1 MSFNLMIVLD
11 IVLNNIQY
19 ILIIV
24 LFFVLYKYGVHTVPQ
39 EQAYIVERFR
49 KYNRTLNAGLNFII
63 PFIDKKSFLP
73 VHLKENR
80 IEDAKFELF
89 TKDNVEI
96 ETIINIFWRI
106 NDPEKSYYRI
116 GKDKNVVGEFVEASV
131 KGVVR
136 SIVGNQLLD
145 EVQSNR
151 EVINEEITK
160 ALAVNAD
167 EWGVIFSRTEI
178 TDVDVDKETKA
189 AQRQEVEAER
199 RKRAQILDAE
209 GKRREIEQIADGKKR
224 EVELEADAILY
235 KAQKEADAK
244 KITADAD
251 AYAIQ
256 KQAEAIENNGQAAVS
271 FEILK
276 KQVQA
281 ISEVASSQNSKTI
294 ILPTDITKVLG
305 TFETVLSSINKKK

>member
-1 MSFNLMIVLD
+1 MVVLD
-11 IVLNNIQY
+11 LVLNNIQY
-19 ILIIV
+19 ILII
-24 LFFVLYKYGVHTVPQ
+24 LFLLVLYKYGVHTVPQ
-39 EQAYIVERFR
+39 EQAYIVERFK
-49 KYNRTLNAGLNFII
+49 KYNRTLNSGLNFII
-63 PFIDKKSFLP
+63 PFIDKKSSTPVFLR
-73 VHLKENR
+73 ENR
-80 IEDAKFELF
+80 KEDSKFELF

-96 ETIINIFWRI
+96 YTIINIFWRI
-106 NDPEKSYYRI
+106 SDPEKSYYRI
-116 GKDKNVVGEFVEASV
+116 GKNKKDVEEFIEATV

-151 EVINEEITK
+151 EIINEEIK
-160 ALAVNAD
+160 KSLAENAN
-167 EWGVIFSRTEI
+167 EWGVIFTRTEI
-178 TDVDVDKETKA
+178 TDVDVDEKTKA
-189 AQRQEVEAER
+189 AQRQEIEAER

-235 KAQKEADAK
+235 KAQKEAEAK

-256 KQAEAIENNGQAAVS
+256 TQGEAIQNNGQAAVS

-281 ISEVASSQNSKTI
+281 ISEVAKSENSKTV

-305 TFETVLSSINKKK
+305 TFETILSSINNKK

>member
-1 MSFNLMIVLD
+1 MAVFD
-11 IVLNNIQY
+11 ILLSNIQY
-19 ILIIV
+19 ILII
-24 LFFVLYKYGVHTVPQ
+24 LLLFVLYKYGVHTVPQ
-39 EQAYIVERFR
+39 EQAYIVERFK
-49 KYNRTLNAGLNFII
+49 KYNRTLNSGLNFII
-63 PFIDKKSFLP
+63 PFIDKKSPTP
-73 VHLKENR
+73 VHLRENR
-80 IEDAKFELF
+80 KEDSKFELF

-96 ETIINIFWRI
+96 YTIINIFWRI
-106 NDPEKSYYRI
+106 SDPEKSYYRI
-116 GKDKNVVGEFVEASV
+116 GKDRNDVEKFIEAAV

-145 EVQSNR
+145 EVQRNG
-151 EVINEEITK
+151 ELINAEIKK
-160 ALAVNAD
+160 ALSVNAD
-167 EWGVIFSRTEI
+167 EWGVVFTRTEI
-178 TDVDVDKETKA
+178 TDVDVDEKTKA
-189 AQRQEVEAER
+189 AQRQEIEAER

>member
-1 MSFNLMIVLD
+1 MIVLD
-11 IVLNNIQY
+11 LVLSNIQY
-19 ILIIV
+19 ILIIFF
-24 LFFVLYKYGVHTVPQ
+24 LFVLYKYGVHTVPQ
-39 EQAYIVERFR
+39 EQAYIVERFK
-49 KYNRTLNAGLNFII
+49 KYNRTLNSGLNFII
-63 PFIDKKSFLP
+63 PFIDKKSPTPVFLR
-73 VHLKENR
+73 ENR
-80 IEDAKFELF
+80 KEDSKFELF

-96 ETIINIFWRI
+96 YTIINIFWRI
-106 NDPEKSYYRI
+106 DNPEKSYYRI
-116 GKDKNVVGEFVEASV
+116 GKDKNDVEQFIEAAV

-145 EVQSNR
+145 QVQSNR
-151 EVINEEITK
+151 EIINEEIKK
-160 ALAVNAD
+160 ALAVNAN
-167 EWGVIFSRTEI
+167 EWGVVFTRTEI
-178 TDVDVDKETKA
+178 TDVDVDEKTKA
-189 AQRQEVEAER
+189 AQRQEIEAER

-224 EVELEADAILY
+224 QVELEADAILY

-305 TFETVLSSINKKK
+305 TFETVLSSINNKK

>member
-1 MSFNLMIVLD
+1 MVVLD
-11 IVLNNIQY
+11 LVLNNIQY
-19 ILIIV
+19 ILII
-24 LFFVLYKYGVHTVPQ
+24 LFLFVLYKYGVHTVPQ
-39 EQAYIVERFR
+39 EQAYIVERFK
-49 KYNRTLNAGLNFII
+49 KYNRTLNSGLNFII
-63 PFIDKKSFLP
+63 PFIDKKSPTPVFLR
-73 VHLKENR
+73 ENR
-80 IEDAKFELF
+80 KEDSKFELF

-96 ETIINIFWRI
+96 YTIINIFWRI
-106 NDPEKSYYRI
+106 SDPEKSYYRI
-116 GKDKNVVGEFVEASV
+116 GKNKKDVEEFIEATV

-151 EVINEEITK
+151 EIINEEIK
-160 ALAVNAD
+160 KSLAENAN
-167 EWGVIFSRTEI
+167 EWGVIFTRTEI
-178 TDVDVDKETKA
+178 TDVDVDEKTKA
-189 AQRQEVEAER
+189 AQRQEIEAER

-235 KAQKEADAK
+235 KAQKEAEAK

-256 KQAEAIENNGQAAVS
+256 TQGEAIQNNGQAAVS

-281 ISEVASSQNSKTI
+281 ISEVAKSENSKTV

-305 TFETVLSSINKKK
+305 TFETILSSINNKK

>member
-1 MSFNLMIVLD
+1 MVVLD
-11 IVLNNIQY
+11 LVLNNIQY
-19 ILIIV
+19 ILII
-24 LFFVLYKYGVHTVPQ
+24 LFLLVLYKYGVHTVPQ
-39 EQAYIVERFR
+39 EQAYIVERFK
-49 KYNRTLNAGLNFII
+49 KYNRTLNSGLNFII
-63 PFIDKKSFLP
+63 PFIDKKSPTPVFLR
-73 VHLKENR
+73 ENR
-80 IEDAKFELF
+80 KEDSKFELF

-96 ETIINIFWRI
+96 YTIINIFWRI
-106 NDPEKSYYRI
+106 SDPEKSYYRI
-116 GKDKNVVGEFVEASV
+116 GKNKKDVEEFIEATV

-151 EVINEEITK
+151 EIINEEIK
-160 ALAVNAD
+160 KSLAENAN
-167 EWGVIFSRTEI
+167 EWGVIFTRTEI
-178 TDVDVDKETKA
+178 TDVDVDEKTKA
-189 AQRQEVEAER
+189 AQRQEIEAER

-235 KAQKEADAK
+235 KAQKEAEAK

-256 KQAEAIENNGQAAVS
+256 TQGEAIQNNGQAAVS

-281 ISEVASSQNSKTI
+281 ISEVAKSENSKTV

-305 TFETVLSSINKKK
+305 TFETILSSINNKK